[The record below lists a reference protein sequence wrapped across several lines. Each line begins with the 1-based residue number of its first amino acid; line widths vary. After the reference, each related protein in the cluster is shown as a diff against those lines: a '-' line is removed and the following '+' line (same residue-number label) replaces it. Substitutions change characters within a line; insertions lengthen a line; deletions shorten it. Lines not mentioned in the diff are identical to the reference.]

1 MRMLSLLI
9 TLGIV
14 AWLVYS
20 QFGSGGAGQA
30 AQAPQVQAKQKAA
43 AVDAQVQDQF
53 ARQAEQ
59 LSRMEGGE
67 APVQP

>member
-20 QFGSGGAGQA
+20 QFGSGGAGQP
-30 AQAPQVQAKQKAA
+30 AQAAQVQAKQKAA

-59 LSRMEGGE
+59 LSRMESGE
-67 APVQP
+67 APVQR